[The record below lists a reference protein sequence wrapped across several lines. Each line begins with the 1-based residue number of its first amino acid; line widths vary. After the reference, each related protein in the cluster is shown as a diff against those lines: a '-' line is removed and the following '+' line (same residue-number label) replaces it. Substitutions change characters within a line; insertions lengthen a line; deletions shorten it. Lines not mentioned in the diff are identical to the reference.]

1 MNASN
6 QTQEHHPWWAG
17 NARLTDLSNTFIVAH
32 VAHAALIMLWA
43 GAFTL
48 FELAVYSPAEPM
60 YTQGLILLPHLAAEG
75 WGNRGKWS
83 RRRHFSLAGH
93 RGNSCSGGWGLSGRS
108 LLPPDSA
115 TPELVRGFWQCR

>member
-60 YTQGLILLPHLAAEG
+60 YTQGLILLPPTWRLKAGESGQMEPSSTLFPWLAI
-75 WGNRGKWS
+75 
-83 RRRHFSLAGH
+83 
-93 RGNSCSGGWGLSGRS
+93 GG
-108 LLPPDSA
+108 
-115 TPELVRGFWQCR
+115 